1 MIVKRILNF
10 MKGISKQDA
19 NIPKEKARARKERSQ
34 F

>member
-1 MIVKRILNF
+1 

-19 NIPKEKARARKERSQ
+19 NIPKEKARARKERHQ